1 MGLVKLKITPPK
13 MAARK
18 IKSNPTKTMGQIS
31 KSVGKKPLSK
41 VAKKAKPAHKKGKK
55 SKGRKGGVPSS
66 INARVLPAAIKSKL
80 KKTMGQISKSVGKK
94 PFSKV
99 AKNLKLPSRNLRNP
113 KARKGDYQGAS
124 IQEFFL
130 LQNKPQ

>member
-55 SKGRKGGVPSS
+55 SKGKKGGVPRS
-66 INARVLPAAIKSKL
+66 INARVPPAAIKSKL

-94 PFSKV
+94 PLSKV
-99 AKNLKLPSRNLRNP
+99 AKKSKTALKKIKKSKGKKGGVRRSINARVLP
-113 KARKGDYQGAS
+113 AA
-124 IQEFFL
+124 E
-130 LQNKPQ
+130 